1 MQMVVN
7 IMFNKYKSIVIMSAF
22 IFWNSNLN
30 ADTTKIDNIA
40 ACAGVVLGN
49 GAIDFFMG
57 DELSFDDAADIAY
70 SAYLSEVLNGD
81 YSQEDIKIADQ
92 ILGGNLDKV
101 IAAYNSETF
110 DNELY
115 EEIVSC
121 YRLLSLQ
128 LLENAQIIIKNQ
140 EDWKELKNNS
150 TETIKRFLRAG

>member
-1 MQMVVN
+1 MVGK
-7 IMFNKYKSIVIMSAF
+7 IMLNKYKSIVILIAF

-30 ADTTKIDNIA
+30 ADTAKVDNIA

-70 SAYLSEVLNGD
+70 SAYLSEVLNGE
-81 YSQEDIKIADQ
+81 YNQEDIKITDQ
-92 ILGGNLDKV
+92 ILGGNLDRV

-110 DNELY
+110 DSELY
-115 EEIVSC
+115 EEVVGC

-128 LLENAQIIIKNQ
+128 LLENAQIIINNQKN
-140 EDWKELKNNS
+140 WNELKKNS
-150 TETIKRFLRAG
+150 TETIKRLLRAG

>member
-1 MQMVVN
+1 MLY
-7 IMFNKYKSIVIMSAF
+7 KCKSILVLSAF
-22 IFWNSNLN
+22 IFWNASLN

-40 ACAGVVLGN
+40 SCAGVVLGN

-57 DELSFDDAADIAY
+57 DELSFDDAAEIAY
-70 SAYLSEVLNGD
+70 SAYLSEVLNGE
-81 YSQEDIKIADQ
+81 YNQEDIKIADQ

-101 IAAYNSETF
+101 IAAYNSESF

-115 EEIVSC
+115 EEVVGC

-140 EDWKELKNNS
+140 NNWNELKNKS

>member
-1 MQMVVN
+1 ML
-7 IMFNKYKSIVIMSAF
+7 NKYKYIAILSTF
-22 IFWNSNLN
+22 IFWNSSLN
-30 ADTTKIDNIA
+30 ADTSKLDNVA

-70 SAYLSEVLNGD
+70 SAYLSEVFNGA

-115 EEIVSC
+115 EEVVGC

-128 LLENAQIIIKNQ
+128 VLENAQLIVKNQ
-140 EDWKELKNNS
+140 KDWEELKNNS
-150 TETIKRFLRAG
+150 AKTIKRILRAG

>member
-1 MQMVVN
+1 ML
-7 IMFNKYKSIVIMSAF
+7 NKFKYIAILSTF
-22 IFWNSNLN
+22 IFWNSSLN
-30 ADTTKIDNIA
+30 ADTSKLDNVA

-70 SAYLSEVLNGD
+70 SAYLSVVFNGQ

-115 EEIVSC
+115 EEVVGC

-128 LLENAQIIIKNQ
+128 VLENAQLIVKNQ
-140 EDWKELKNNS
+140 KDWEELKNNS
-150 TETIKRFLRAG
+150 AKTIKRILRAG

>member
-1 MQMVVN
+1 MN
-7 IMFNKYKSIVIMSAF
+7 IMLNKYKSVMILSAF
-22 IFWNSNLN
+22 MFWNSNLN
-30 ADTTKIDNIA
+30 ADTAKIDDIA

-81 YSQEDIKIADQ
+81 HSQEDIKIADQ

-128 LLENAQIIIKNQ
+128 LLENAQIIIKNH
-140 EDWKELKNNS
+140 ENWKELKNNS

>member
-1 MQMVVN
+1 MQIVKNRMV
-7 IMFNKYKSIVIMSAF
+7 NKFKSIALLGAF
-22 IFWNSNLN
+22 IFWNSNLS

-57 DELSFDDAADIAY
+57 DELSFDHAADIAY
-70 SAYLSEVLNGD
+70 SAYLSEVFNGE

-115 EEIVSC
+115 EEVVSC
-121 YRLLSLQ
+121 YRQLSLQ

-140 EDWKELKNNS
+140 ENWDQLKNNS
-150 TETIKRFLRAG
+150 AKTIKRFLRAG

>member
-1 MQMVVN
+1 ML
-7 IMFNKYKSIVIMSAF
+7 NKYRYIAILSTFV
-22 IFWNSNLN
+22 FWNSSLN
-30 ADTTKIDNIA
+30 ADTSKLDNVA

-70 SAYLSEVLNGD
+70 SAYLSEVFNGQ

-115 EEIVSC
+115 EEVVGC

-128 LLENAQIIIKNQ
+128 LMENAQLIVKNQ
-140 EDWKELKNNS
+140 KNWEELKNS
-150 TETIKRFLRAG
+150 SAKTIKRILRAG

>member
-1 MQMVVN
+1 ML
-7 IMFNKYKSIVIMSAF
+7 NKYKYFVVLSAF
-22 IFWNSNLN
+22 IFWSPSLN

-40 ACAGVVLGN
+40 SCAGVVLGN

-70 SAYLSEVLNGD
+70 SAYLSEVFNGE
-81 YSQEDIKIADQ
+81 YGQEDIKIADQ

-115 EEIVSC
+115 EEVVGC

-140 EDWKELKNNS
+140 KNWNELKNNS

>member
-1 MQMVVN
+1 ML
-7 IMFNKYKSIVIMSAF
+7 NKYKYIAILSTF
-22 IFWNSNLN
+22 IFWNSSLN
-30 ADTTKIDNIA
+30 ADTSKLDNVA

-70 SAYLSEVLNGD
+70 SAYLSEVFNGQ

-115 EEIVSC
+115 EEVVGC

-128 LLENAQIIIKNQ
+128 VLENAQLIVKNQ
-140 EDWKELKNNS
+140 KDWEELKNNS
-150 TETIKRFLRAG
+150 AKTIKRILRAG

>member
-1 MQMVVN
+1 MLY
-7 IMFNKYKSIVIMSAF
+7 KYKPIVILSAF

-70 SAYLSEVLNGD
+70 SAYLSEVFNGQ

-115 EEIVSC
+115 EEVVGC

-128 LLENAQIIIKNQ
+128 VLENAQLIVKNQ
-140 EDWKELKNNS
+140 KDWEELKNNS
-150 TETIKRFLRAG
+150 AKTIKRILRAG

>member
-1 MQMVVN
+1 ML
-7 IMFNKYKSIVIMSAF
+7 NKYKYIAILSTF
-22 IFWNSNLN
+22 IFWNSSLN
-30 ADTTKIDNIA
+30 ADTSKLDNVA

-70 SAYLSEVLNGD
+70 SAYLSEVFNGA

-128 LLENAQIIIKNQ
+128 LLENAQIIINNQKN
-140 EDWKELKNNS
+140 WNELKKNS
-150 TETIKRFLRAG
+150 TETIKRLLRAG

>member
-1 MQMVVN
+1 ML
-7 IMFNKYKSIVIMSAF
+7 NKYKYFVVLSAF
-22 IFWNSNLN
+22 IFWSPSLN
-30 ADTTKIDNIA
+30 ADTTKIDNVA

-70 SAYLSEVLNGD
+70 SAYLSEVFNGE

-115 EEIVSC
+115 EEVVGC

-140 EDWKELKNNS
+140 KNWSELKNNS